1 MSKEEM
7 YLIAI
12 IGTLLGIVLGYILGR
27 ISRK

>member
-1 MSKEEM
+1 MTKEEM